1 MMFPNIRELSHRF
14 VLTLASGSPRRLQFM
29 EEIGCRFVVQTHEI
43 EESRRPGE
51 SPFPFALRLAEEK
64 ALAIED
70 KSSAIILGCDTIVV
84 VGDIVLGK
92 PRSRDEA
99 FSMLSMLSGQHHRVC
114 TALAFVREGR
124 VICSDYDV
132 TTVYFHWVSSD
143 QIWQYIANG
152 EPMDKAGAYGIQ
164 GMGGF
169 LVDRIEGNLDT
180 VIGLPR
186 HLLDDMAA
194 EILRNS

>member
-1 MMFPNIRELSHRF
+1 MMFPNIRDLSNR
-14 VLTLASGSPRRLQFM
+14 VPLVLASGSPRRQQLM

-43 EESRRPGE
+43 EELRRPDE
-51 SPFPFALRLAEEK
+51 SPFPFALRLAEDK
-64 ALAIED
+64 ALAIAD
-70 KSSAIILGCDTIVV
+70 KSGAIILGCDTIVV
-84 VGDIVLGK
+84 IDDIVLGK

-99 FSMLSMLSGQHHRVC
+99 FSMLSMLSGQRHQVC

-132 TTVYFHWVSSD
+132 TTVYFHRVSTD
-143 QIWQYIANG
+143 QIWEYIANG

-180 VIGLPR
+180 VVGLPR
-186 HLLDDMAA
+186 HLLEHMAA